1 MEVQRSPTTGLWYLS
16 DERTCIDQG
25 MGMTLTLEIINPGAH
40 GEGVEPRKVFRN
52 RGGTIGRLRDNDWF
66 LPHDLVSKRHAS
78 IEFDGDGFSIEDT
91 DSANGVFI
99 NSNEYRLAIG
109 ERYQLKSGDRIIIE
123 PYEIRA
129 RMADGDEELVSDESA
144 DSERVRHLDN
154 RASEEFESSDAY
166 GRFGDDQVDPGS
178 SHGAPRFIDAPVNR
192 DAPYA
197 REAVTPF
204 VSQALPSDPARPQ
217 AAADRAQ
224 SIDLQ
229 EVLRAAGLN
238 VPAVAPD
245 VAESLGRILRVVV
258 SGLMQVLRA
267 RQELKSEFRVEM
279 TKYQPTENNPL
290 RFSVDVEDALY
301 NLFVKRHSGYL
312 GPVAAFEDAF
322 DDIRDHEVAMLA
334 GMHAAFQMML
344 SHFEPDR
351 LQEAFDRQLR
361 ESALMAVPGAARL
374 RYWEMYRNKIRELV
388 KDPEASFRDL
398 FGEEFASAYE
408 EQLERLK
415 LRRRDARE

>member
-1 MEVQRSPTTGLWYLS
+1 
-16 DERTCIDQG
+16 
-25 MGMTLTLEIINPGAH
+25 
-40 GEGVEPRKVFRN
+40 
-52 RGGTIGRLRDNDWF
+52 
-66 LPHDLVSKRHAS
+66 
-78 IEFDGDGFSIEDT
+78 
-91 DSANGVFI
+91 
-99 NSNEYRLAIG
+99 
-109 ERYQLKSGDRIIIE
+109 
-123 PYEIRA
+123 
-129 RMADGDEELVSDESA
+129 
-144 DSERVRHLDN
+144 
-154 RASEEFESSDAY
+154 
-166 GRFGDDQVDPGS
+166 
-178 SHGAPRFIDAPVNR
+178 
-192 DAPYA
+192 
-197 REAVTPF
+197 
-204 VSQALPSDPARPQ
+204 
-217 AAADRAQ
+217 
-224 SIDLQ
+224 
-229 EVLRAAGLN
+229 VLRAAGLD

-301 NLFVKRHSGYL
+301 NLLVKRHGGYL

-351 LQEAFDRQLR
+351 LQEAFDRQIK
-361 ESALMAVPGAARL
+361 ESALVAVPGAARL
-374 RYWEMYRNKIRELV
+374 RYWDMYRSKIRELV
-388 KDPEASFRDL
+388 KDPETSFREL

-408 EQLERLK
+408 EQLQRLK

>member
-1 MEVQRSPTTGLWYLS
+1 MEVQRSPAAGLWYLS
-16 DERTCIDQG
+16 DERECIDRG
-25 MGMTLTLEIINPGAH
+25 MGMTLTLDIINPGTH

-52 RGGTIGRLRDNDWF
+52 RGGSIGRLRDNDWF

-78 IEFDGDGFSIEDT
+78 IECDGDGFSIEDT

-99 NSNEYRLAIG
+99 NSSEYRLAAG
-109 ERYQLKSGDRIIIE
+109 ERYQLKSGDRILIE

-129 RMADGDEELVSDESA
+129 RVVDGDAELASDQSDASESMRS
-144 DSERVRHLDN
+144 DLHDRGR
-154 RASEEFESSDAY
+154 EEFESSDGYARLAD
-166 GRFGDDQVDPGS
+166 GQAGAGDAPS
-178 SHGAPRFIDAPVNR
+178 APRFVPHASPLAPAGR
-192 DAPYA
+192 
-197 REAVTPF
+197 
-204 VSQALPSDPARPQ
+204 PAGVKG
-217 AAADRAQ
+217 Q
-224 SIDLQ
+224 SLDLQ
-229 EVLRAAGLN
+229 DVLRAAGLD

-267 RQELKSEFRVEM
+267 RQELKNEFRVEM
-279 TKYQPTENNPL
+279 TKYQATENNPL

-301 NLFVKRHSGYL
+301 NLLVKRHGGYL

-344 SHFEPDR
+344 AHFEPDR
-351 LQEAFDRQLR
+351 LQEAFDRQIK
-361 ESALMAVPGAARL
+361 ESALVAVPGAARL
-374 RYWEMYRNKIRELV
+374 RYWDMYRSKIRELV
-388 KDPEASFRDL
+388 KDPETSFREL